1 MTIYFPVEKQK
12 IFLLYKY
19 YLLSNDKWLEKEK
32 IEDEKQKAR
41 ITWFFNCLEKEKY
54 LIEQIEKKLKT
65 GWEFSRLPPLEKA
78 LLIFSSYEI
87 IFQKDVPIPLLID
100 QAVIFSK
107 KYLEEEKY
115 KYINK
120 ALDLI
125 SKEKWEE
132 KIKAV

>member
-1 MTIYFPVEKQK
+1 
-12 IFLLYKY
+12 
-19 YLLSNDKWLEKEK
+19 
-32 IEDEKQKAR
+32 
-41 ITWFFNCLEKEKY
+41 
-54 LIEQIEKKLKT
+54 
-65 GWEFSRLPPLEKA
+65 LPPLEKA

-125 SKEKWEE
+125 SKEK
-132 KIKAV
+132 